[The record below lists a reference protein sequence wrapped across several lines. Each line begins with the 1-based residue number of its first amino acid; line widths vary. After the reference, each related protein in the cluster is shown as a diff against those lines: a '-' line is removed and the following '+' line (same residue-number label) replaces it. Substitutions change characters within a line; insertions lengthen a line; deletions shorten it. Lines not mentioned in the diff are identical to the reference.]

1 MHTAV
6 EDKSVVANV
15 IVNQVVL
22 ARIVDHVGLSES
34 VKQELRALEG
44 IVLTDSDNP
53 DADPDFITTASIQK
67 AARNMIRQIEK
78 EGMGFK
84 LPKCLKWN
92 RVEQL

>member
-15 IVNQVVL
+15 IVNQIVL

-53 DADPDFITTASIQK
+53 DAAPDFINTVAIQK
-67 AARNMIRQIEK
+67 AAKNMIRQIEK
-78 EGMGFK
+78 EDMGFK
-84 LPKCLKWN
+84 LPKSLQWN
-92 RVEQL
+92 KKR